1 MRPNDIFH
9 EAPEVAAC
17 GHWGGDRGVPGDRIP
32 GDEGPRDSLS
42 GHCSGA
48 YSNPEQAAHR
58 ARLSP
63 HRLCAQHPFMPPPP
77 QARPG
82 RSRLGGPGPSTDPSL
97 SVSLGDP
104 SSVSPV

>member
-17 GHWGGDRGVPGDRIP
+17 GHWGGDRWVL

-42 GHCSGA
+42 GHCSSA
-48 YSNPEQAAHR
+48 YSNPEQAACR
-58 ARLSP
+58 AHLSP
-63 HRLCAQHPFMPPPP
+63 HRLCAQQPFMPPPP

-82 RSRLGGPGPSTDPSL
+82 RSRLGGPGPSIDPSL
-97 SVSLGDP
+97 SVSLEDP
-104 SSVSPV
+104 SSVSPI